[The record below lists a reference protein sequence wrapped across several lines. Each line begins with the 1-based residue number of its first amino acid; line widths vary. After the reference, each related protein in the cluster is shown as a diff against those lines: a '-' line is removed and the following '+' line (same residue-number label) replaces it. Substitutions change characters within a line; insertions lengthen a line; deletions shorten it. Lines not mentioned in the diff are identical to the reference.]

1 MSQTKVQLI
10 APIGVVTASTLETT
24 GILTATTFVG
34 DIAGTVTGITS
45 TTDNLN
51 LGIITATSFAGDF
64 TGIGS
69 GLTGTPNVVAGVVT
83 ATKFVGN
90 TPGTV
95 SGIADGTNINAGII
109 TATSF
114 VGNLTGN
121 AAGLSTTTANLNLG
135 IVTATSFA
143 GNFTGVA
150 SGITGTPNIV
160 VGIMTGTLN
169 GDGSSL
175 TGIAATNWI
184 ANNVTA
190 NSSTTT
196 IDLSNG
202 NTIKFTQTANTT
214 VSFANTGT
222 SNILTFIRDNGS
234 GTITWPSSVKWT
246 GGLEPTILSN
256 PRGSDYQVFTLLTRD
271 EGVTWYAW
279 EDINY
284 DPSDKA
290 LMAWGSNNSGI
301 GGYNLP
307 GQARRSSPVQ
317 VPGTNW
323 STMANHG
330 GSVLYASFGV
340 KTDGTLWSWG
350 SQQEGGDILGV
361 LGQNGPGNVSYSS
374 PIQIGS
380 GTDWSIT
387 RIGYKFVAALKT
399 DGTLWT
405 WGKNDN
411 GQLGVNNRTQYS
423 SPVQVPGTTW
433 STMGCVA
440 ETMWGIKTDGTLWS
454 WGTNGNGRLAVNQP
468 TSWKRSSPVQVPG
481 TTWSIVDGGAAWSS
495 AGAVKTDGT
504 LWMWGSN
511 TAGQLGQGNTTEY
524 SSPKQVGSGTDWA
537 NMKISHA
544 AVRAVKTDGTL
555 WSWGIN
561 THGQLGLSNKT
572 QYSSPVQVPG
582 TTWSTDVDALGSH
595 TYSAGAVK
603 TDGTLWMW
611 GQNSTGELGQNN
623 RTEYSSPRQIPGTAW
638 TSLFGQHTAYKGI
651 KLVD

>member
-1 MSQTKVQLI
+1 
-10 APIGVVTASTLETT
+10 
-24 GILTATTFVG
+24 
-34 DIAGTVTGITS
+34 
-45 TTDNLN
+45 
-51 LGIITATSFAGDF
+51 
-64 TGIGS
+64 
-69 GLTGTPNVVAGVVT
+69 
-83 ATKFVGN
+83 
-90 TPGTV
+90 
-95 SGIADGTNINAGII
+95 
-109 TATSF
+109 
-114 VGNLTGN
+114 
-121 AAGLSTTTANLNLG
+121 
-135 IVTATSFA
+135 
-143 GNFTGVA
+143 
-150 SGITGTPNIV
+150 
-160 VGIMTGTLN
+160 
-169 GDGSSL
+169 L

>member
-51 LGIITATSFAGDF
+51 LGIVTATSFAGDF

>member
-51 LGIITATSFAGDF
+51 LGIVTATSFAGDF

-121 AAGLSTTTANLNLG
+121 AAGLSTTTANIKAG
-135 IVTATSFA
+135 IMSATSFA